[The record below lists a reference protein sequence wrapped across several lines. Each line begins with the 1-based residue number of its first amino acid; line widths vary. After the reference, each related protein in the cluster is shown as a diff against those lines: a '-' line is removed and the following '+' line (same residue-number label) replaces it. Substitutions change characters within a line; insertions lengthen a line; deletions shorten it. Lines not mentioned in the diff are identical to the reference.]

1 MSESRTLTGQWP
13 VADGQ
18 RPRWSAIVR
27 RLELVALV
35 PTLAWVLL
43 AQLSWWPVP
52 PTNDFGKFYY
62 GARLWLQGDSMYGP
76 SRATWVTLEQ
86 GFGLQLWNLNPPHF
100 QLLILP
106 LTSVTPGAAYFIWAG
121 VNFLAGMIALHWI
134 VTTLEWRLPTGRRR
148 VWLLAALLS
157 AAPTWATAATGQF
170 MGLLLL
176 LMTWVWREWRAQRW
190 ERAAIG
196 IGIAC
201 SMKLFFAP
209 LIGYLLVTRRW
220 RAAGVALAS
229 CAACFG
235 VGLLAFGWS
244 EYVAWG
250 RVLTEVSWPWFP
262 MNTSIVAPF
271 TRYAYTEQAWWY
283 QGLPDTRSAMQ
294 IGMLVAAPL
303 ALLGGLVAWRDRNH
317 QRAARAAQH
326 NPADVPHRVG
336 LLLVDVGR
344 PDRRPLASVGRTPG
358 GVEAVAGG
366 LPAILV
372 VLADRFSDLGVH
384 DRVRV
389 HVGPARLLDR
399 TDSKFMARRVMLDQR
414 LSPRLAA
421 VVIALF
427 VVLWSLAV
435 WYLPGL
441 FA

>member
-271 TRYAYTEQAWWY
+271 TRYAYAEQAWWY

-294 IGMLVAAPL
+294 IGLLVAAPL

-317 QRAARAAQH
+317 QRALLVLLSTILLTFPTGWVYYWWMLAGPIAGLWHRSDARRAA
-326 NPADVPHRVG
+326 
-336 LLLVDVGR
+336 L
-344 PDRRPLASVGRTPG
+344 
-358 GVEAVAGG
+358 
-366 LPAILV
+366 
-372 VLADRFSDLGVH
+372 
-384 DRVRV
+384 
-389 HVGPARLLDR
+389 RLLPVAFLPFWWFWPI
-399 TDSKFMARRVMLDQR
+399 DS
-414 LSPRLAA
+414 PILAFTIGSA
-421 VVIALF
+421 FTWAL
-427 VVLWSLAV
+427 LAF
-435 WYLPGL
+435 WIGL
-441 FA
+441 IRSSWRDA